1 MADDSVKTVCGTF
14 ATREEAERAVEH
26 LVQEHGINPADVFVR
41 AQGQRN
47 SAGTETSG
55 ADLKDRRTVSR
66 RLSIALP
73 GKRILDRH
81 YCSACP
87 ACFQQLQ
94 IRPASYSIL
103 PHPYA
108 RRDRSMIPHARQ

>member
-55 ADLKDRRTVSR
+55 ADLKDRTQKAALEGTIEVSADV
-66 RLSIALP
+66 SAN
-73 GKRILDRH
+73 RIGDAESTLREIG
-81 YCSACP
+81 A
-87 ACFQQLQ
+87 QNVLT
-94 IRPASYSIL
+94 R
-103 PHPYA
+103 
-108 RRDRSMIPHARQ
+108 